1 MDIRK
6 SKLTKK
12 VVGHWNKMPGEVV
25 ESLTLEV
32 FKKCA
37 DILRD
42 VV

>member
-12 VVGHWNKMPGEVV
+12 VVGHWNREVV

-32 FKKCA
+32 YKKCA